1 MSPIE
6 ISHEQNFQDV
16 ISHEPWKNLGEGRRG
31 IKEEVGIVQLWDK
44 LSASCTS
51 VIVQLDS

>member
-6 ISHEQNFQDV
+6 ISQEQNFQDV
-16 ISHEPWKNLGEGRRG
+16 INHEPWKDLAEG

-44 LSASCTS
+44 LCVSCTS
-51 VIVQLDS
+51 VSVQLDS